1 MGKKILLQRLGL
13 ALAAA
18 SLVVLSGAPGI
29 QAASAQASNQA
40 LLQDYANQLR
50 DVGNV
55 GALLHMVNADGSSD
69 RARAGTS
76 IRGTALPLSYDSHF
90 KTGSTTKT
98 FVSTVILQLEAE
110 GKLSL
115 DDTVEHWLPGL
126 VQGNGYDGS
135 QITVR
140 QLLNHTSGIFDY
152 TLDDTFFATISTP
165 ESFNANRFRSYTP
178 QQLVAIALAHPPVFT
193 PGSSWEYSNTNYIV
207 AGMLIKAVT
216 GHAWGNEVQKRIVQ
230 PLGLTETSSA
240 GNASGLPLPFAMGYH
255 IFTTNP
261 AEKEYTNTTLHNMS
275 WAQAAGDIIT
285 TTRDENRFF
294 RALMGG
300 QLLNPTQLAKMK
312 TIIPL
317 GDGVGYGLGIIW
329 TSLPCDTRGAWSHDG
344 GVVGYATSNGVTDD
358 GKRSVVVSL
367 STTTFTDLEY
377 AEQSGLLR
385 IDAVNDALC
394 AGQPTATKGPQ
405 PTKVQGV
412 TVDPS
417 FAHQLSGRTK
427 L

>member
-1 MGKKILLQRLGL
+1 MGKKILQRIGL
-13 ALAAA
+13 ALAAI
-18 SLVVLSGAPGI
+18 SLVVLSGAPAAQI
-29 QAASAQASNQA
+29 ASAQTDNQA
-40 LLQDYANQLR
+40 MLQDYANQLR
-50 DVGNV
+50 DAGNV

-69 RARAGTS
+69 RARAGVS
-76 IRGTALPLSYDSHF
+76 VRGTALPVAYDSHF

-98 FVSTVILQLEAE
+98 FVATVILQLEAE

-115 DDTVEHWLPGL
+115 DDTVAHWLPGV

-178 QQLVAIALAHPPVFT
+178 QQLVSIALAHPPVFA
-193 PGSSWEYSNTNYIV
+193 PGTSWDYSNTNYIV

-216 GHAWGNEVQKRIVQ
+216 GHPWGSEVQKRIIQ

-255 IFTTNP
+255 IFTTEP
-261 AEKEYTNTTLHNMS
+261 AERAYTNTTLHNMS
-275 WAQAAGDIIT
+275 WAQSAGDIIT

-300 QLLNPTQLAKMK
+300 QLLSPTQLAKMK

-317 GDGVGYGLGIIW
+317 GEGVGYGLGIIW
-329 TSLPCDTRGAWSHDG
+329 TSLPCDVRGAWSHDG

-367 STTTFTDLEY
+367 STTTFTDLDY

-394 AGQPTATKGPQ
+394 AGQPATTAGRQ
-405 PTKVQGV
+405 PAQLRGV
-412 TVDPS
+412 SVSPT
-417 FAHQLSGRTK
+417 AAKQLRGNTR

>member
-1 MGKKILLQRLGL
+1 MIKKTIVYGL
-13 ALAAA
+13 AVTLLVSAVAITPYAGTARAATTQD
-18 SLVVLSGAPGI
+18 S
-29 QAASAQASNQA
+29 QA
-40 LLQDYANQLR
+40 LLQGYADRLQEA
-50 DVGNV
+50 GNV
-55 GALLHMVNADGSSD
+55 GVLVHAMNKNGASI

-76 IRGTALPLSYDSHF
+76 IRGTSLPVAYDSHF

-98 FVSTVILQLEAE
+98 FVATVILQLESE

-135 QITVR
+135 HITVR

-152 TLDDTFFATISTP
+152 TLDENFFATISTP
-165 ESFNANRFRSYTP
+165 ESFNANRFRTYTP
-178 QQLVAIALAHPPVFT
+178 QQLVAIALTHPPVFA
-193 PGSSWEYSNTNYIV
+193 PGESWDYSNTNYVI

-216 GHAWGNEVQKRIVQ
+216 GHPWGAEVHNRIAQ
-230 PLGLTETSSA
+230 PLGLTETTSA

-255 IFTTNP
+255 IFTEDP
-261 AEKEYTNTTLHNMS
+261 AERTYTNTTLHNMS
-275 WAQAAGDIIT
+275 WAQAAGDMIT
-285 TTRDENRFF
+285 TTRDENIFF
-294 RALMGG
+294 RALMKG
-300 QLLNPTQLAKMK
+300 QLLSATQLVKMK

-317 GDGVGYGLGIIW
+317 GEGVGYGLGIIW

-358 GKRSVVVSL
+358 GKRSAVVSL

-377 AEQSGLLR
+377 AEESGLLR

-394 AGQPTATKGPQ
+394 TGQPTVSGLQPKKLKGIS
-405 PTKVQGV
+405 
-412 TVDPS
+412 VDPAAVARLRGS
-417 FAHQLSGRTK
+417 ERL
-427 L
+427 